1 MRPNGTIRVAG
12 IQTIR
17 AGSDLARD
25 VRRCLTL
32 ALRAWS
38 RLARGV
44 RSDTTGGLTRRL
56 SRALTACVALVA
68 IVALAAPLAYA
79 QGSRKDDVVFGPEG
93 HPVAGATITVCQST
107 ATGTPCSPLA
117 TLFTDATLSVPS
129 QNPFQSDGLGN
140 YHFYAPAGRY
150 LIQITAPQINGTQ
163 TFPDAILPADPSSTG
178 VGNNISAFGLTLGG
192 NLTVA
197 GNANIAGTLTTANFS
212 PGSFTPTSLS
222 VLGSET
228 ITGPRPRIDVT
239 AYGAKGD
246 GATDD
251 TAAIQAAITA
261 ACGTLIGG
269 ISVIPELDFP
279 SGVYAVK
286 QPQLPSTAPVFEVPC
301 GRLTFKGMGTAS
313 TLQFVRGPMAV
324 VRSIAG
330 SSPNNAPVFDLRYPG
345 AYAGTTFRDIEI
357 DGYNKALWFYT
368 TTGDKLEN
376 VNLFVQQTGQAD
388 NSALEVTNSFWFE
401 WHGGECA
408 GAEVSG
414 IYCVLLTGDAPLG
427 SEAPLDGLMEFDNLQ
442 GIGGMFHYDQRV
454 NTVGSGPGNMH
465 FQDIRGWE
473 ANHGPFFYITNS
485 TGNPGGTA
493 LPVMTNLTFGNVSG
507 ADSTC
512 AAGVATSCAL
522 VELNSSGSNLNGV
535 IIDFSIGGS
544 GGSPMIQNDNPSTSS
559 VYGCNIRSGG
569 NFSSNGLVQD
579 NNGNP
584 VSGCSAQSWNGFD
597 YFVRSGGGGGPD
609 PRLRSDVNVY
619 GGYDGDAL
627 RATFNGSRFAG
638 VGIDPVFGLML
649 NDGTDFGYGASIAQN
664 ASGSFD
670 IQFPRTY
677 PPTSVAGTA
686 TTGGSITAGTYFATM
701 YSTTTSCSSTESAPS
716 QQSAGVALSGSSNAI
731 TWSWT
736 PPITGVSTI
745 AGYCIA
751 TSTVPYLN
759 NGQWQP
765 VQTNYTFISGA
776 STSSFTMTALPS
788 AGGPDSVISTL
799 LPVHRFT
806 PSSLGINNTNP
817 QFNLDVNG
825 TAAVNALNGVQK
837 AERFSGADAA
847 AKITACLSA
856 AAASTASSVCDARG
870 MAGTLTGAHHI
881 TIPAGTVLL
890 WGQGQLTVTD
900 TTTNDAV
907 ELTGDGASIKGY
919 QESGTGTIANPDTS
933 GFIACGNAGCTTVK
947 NPNQATSK
955 INFVHIEGMALT
967 ATGASS
973 KVIDMTSIGHSDIE
987 NNNITLGTGGT
998 SYGIYGNT
1006 SVGDLDGTNTLF
1018 KHNNMNP
1025 QSSGDT
1031 CFYLAGI
1038 YNAIVL
1044 EQNACILPPA
1054 SSTGYVLAKD
1064 SNGNYPNNDEIY
1076 GNDCE
1081 SSSAAFGQIC
1091 YNIIGATSVTFGPN
1105 NRCEDIYN
1113 CIQFPSDGS
1122 AIGIHLLD
1130 PYLSI
1135 TNTTQIKPN
1144 EPATAMVAIDN
1155 NGHNWTPSM
1164 HFGQNDLASTN
1175 LLANAGFEAWNGAA
1189 TLLAWGGASGTNIN
1203 QAASGI
1209 YARQSS
1215 ASAPVDGNTQGSYNV
1230 KVGDGATAG
1239 LGVNTQCISVDP
1251 AAEYTFG
1258 VRVAAGSTSA
1268 NFRPGFRFYY
1278 DSNCTEADKIT
1289 NIATNARVLA
1299 PANYVDNGGN
1309 GGNWQST
1316 NASLTYNNGITCNC
1330 NVTGADWQ
1338 VATANTWTVNR
1349 NYAVIF
1355 RVPNGYS
1362 VSTSVAHS
1370 MRIFLLENS
1379 ASSSNYIYFDDAF
1392 LAKGP
1397 MPSEPRFAPL
1407 ADSGN
1412 GGSDTVYSN
1421 LSVQGSVN
1429 GTSQNA
1435 SSAGGQFLG
1444 AASGTAPSLIA
1455 QLSTGQTGHMFD
1467 LDPSGS
1473 TTPVSFFDNSGNL
1486 FARNDLNAVSS
1497 LGAATVSMSNA
1508 SDGLAIAP
1516 ASGTTSGNALKVMAA
1531 GSSATINASIS
1542 YAGNVQGIFLL
1553 ANRGS
1558 SISASNV
1565 TLSSGWG
1572 SSASVTASGTS
1583 QRFTATVTASGTAA
1597 ANPTV
1602 AINFT
1607 NTWPLTPIFICKMV
1621 GGTGTVANVTGEN
1634 TATTGSMTLTYNA
1647 MPASGSTYIFNCH
1660 GE

>member
-1 MRPNGTIRVAG
+1 MIRIG
-12 IQTIR
+12 KIRR
-17 AGSDLARD
+17 AGGQALRRASRFAGAVCPCLKGRLMGRSAVSLAG
-25 VRRCLTL
+25 CL
-32 ALRAWS
+32 ALAMV
-38 RLARGV
+38 A
-44 RSDTTGGLTRRL
+44 
-56 SRALTACVALVA
+56 ALVA
-68 IVALAAPLAYA
+68 PGVSA
-79 QGSRKDDVVFGPEG
+79 QGSRKDDIVFGPEG
-93 HPVAGATITVCQST
+93 HPVAGATITVCQAT

-117 TLFTDATLSVPS
+117 TIFTDATLSVPS
-129 QNPFQSDGLGN
+129 QNPFESDGLGN

-150 LIQITAPQINGTQ
+150 LVQITAPQIKGTQ
-163 TFPDAILPADPSSTG
+163 IFPDVILPADPSSTG

-192 NLTVA
+192 NLSVA
-197 GNANIAGTLTTANFS
+197 GNANITGTLTTTNFN
-212 PGSFTPTSLS
+212 PGNFTPSSLS
-222 VLGSET
+222 VLGNET
-228 ITGPRPRIDVT
+228 VTGPRPRIDVT
-239 AYGAKGD
+239 AFGAKGD
-246 GATDD
+246 VLTDD
-251 TAAIQAAITA
+251 TAAIQAAINA
-261 ACGTLIGG
+261 ACSNSING
-269 ISVIPELDFP
+269 INVVPEIDFP
-279 SGVYAVK
+279 SGYYSIK
-286 QPQLPSTAPVFEVPC
+286 QTQLPSTAPIFEIPC
-301 GRLTFKGMGTAS
+301 SSVTFKGMGNSSTAAFS
-313 TLQFVRGPMAV
+313 RAPMTRLV
-324 VRSIAG
+324 VTPGA
-330 SSPNNAPVFDLRYPG
+330 SPNNAPAFDCRFPTCSNSL
-345 AYAGTTFRDIEI
+345 TFRDIEI
-357 DGYNKALWFYT
+357 DGYNRALWLYKVT
-368 TTGDKLEN
+368 DAKLEN
-376 VNLFVQQTGQAD
+376 VNLQVQNTGQPD
-388 NSALEVTNSFWFE
+388 NSALELTNLFWFE
-401 WHGGECA
+401 WHGGQCDNS
-408 GAEVSG
+408 GSG
-414 IYCVLLTGDAPLG
+414 IVSYCVLMTGDVPLG
-427 SEAPLDGLMEFDNLQ
+427 GEAPLVGLLEFDNLQ
-442 GIGGMFHYDQRV
+442 GANGTFHYDQRV
-454 NTVGSGPGNMH
+454 NTSGSGPGNWV
-465 FQDIRGWE
+465 FRDIRGVE
-473 ANHGPFFYITNS
+473 GNFGPFLLITNS
-485 TGNPGGTA
+485 TGNPGTVA
-493 LPVMTNLTFGNVSG
+493 LPIVTSMTFNNVTT
-507 ADSTC
+507 ADSTGLP
-512 AAGVATSCAL
+512 ALIEVNSAGTSL
-522 VELNSSGSNLNGV
+522 SGVLIDNSIAGN
-535 IIDFSIGGS
+535 
-544 GGSPMIQNDNPSTSS
+544 GGSPAIQIDNPGSSS
-559 VYGCNIRSGG
+559 VVGCNIRAGG
-569 NFSSNGLVQD
+569 NFSSTILVQD
-579 NNGNP
+579 MNGNP
-584 VSGCSAQSWNGFD
+584 MSGCSGETWNGFD
-597 YFVRSGGGGGPD
+597 YFVRQGNSPGAPD
-609 PRLRSDVNVY
+609 PRLRSDVGQF
-619 GGYDGDAL
+619 GGYVGDAL
-627 RATFNGSRFAG
+627 RATYNGSRFAG
-638 VGIDPVFGLML
+638 VSIDPVFGLLL
-649 NDGTDFGYGASIAQN
+649 NDGTDFGYGASIAEN
-664 ASGSFD
+664 AAGSID
-670 IQFPRTY
+670 IQFPKTY
-677 PPTSVAGTA
+677 PPTNVGGTA
-686 TTGGSITAGTYFATM
+686 TTGGSVAAGTYFATM
-701 YSTTTSCSSTESAPS
+701 YSTTGNCNTTESAPS
-716 QQSAGVALSGSSNAI
+716 QQSTGVALSGANNAI
-731 TWSWT
+731 TWNWT
-736 PPITGVSTI
+736 TPLAGLGTIT
-745 AGYCIA
+745 GYCIA
-751 TSTVPYLN
+751 TSTVPNLN
-759 NGQWQP
+759 NGQWVPQ
-765 VQTNYTFISGA
+765 QNNFIFVSGA
-776 STSSFTMTALPS
+776 GATSFTMTTLPS
-788 AGGPDSVISTL
+788 SGGQDSMISTL
-799 LPVHRFT
+799 VPAHRFT

-837 AERFSGADAA
+837 AERFAGADAA
-847 AKITACLSA
+847 AKITACL
-856 AAASTASSVCDARG
+856 AAASASTSSSVCDARG
-870 MAGTLTGAHHI
+870 MAGTLAGAHHI

-900 TTTNDAV
+900 STTNDAV

-919 QESGTGTIANPDTS
+919 QESGTGTISNPDTS

-955 INFVHIEGMALT
+955 INYVHIEGMALT
-967 ATGASS
+967 ATGANS

-987 NNNITLGTGGT
+987 NNNITLGSGGT

-1006 SVGDLDGTNTLF
+1006 SVGDFDGTNTLF

-1025 QSSGDT
+1025 QSAGDT
-1031 CFYLAGI
+1031 CFFLAGI

-1105 NRCEDIYN
+1105 NRCEDIFN

-1135 TNTTQIKPN
+1135 TNNTQIKPN

-1175 LLANAGFEAWNGAA
+1175 LLANAGFEGWSGGT
-1189 TLLAWGGASGTNIN
+1189 TLLAWGAVSGTNIN

-1209 YARQSS
+1209 YSRQSS
-1215 ASAPVDGNTQGSYNV
+1215 SSAPVDGNTQGSFNV

-1239 LGVNTQCISVDP
+1239 LGVNSQCISVDP

-1268 NFRPGFRFYY
+1268 NFRPGFRFYS

-1355 RVPNGYS
+1355 RVPNAFS
-1362 VSTSVAHS
+1362 VSTTVAHS

-1379 ASSSNYIYFDDAF
+1379 ASSSNFVYFDDAF

-1397 MPSEPRFAPL
+1397 MPSEPRLAPL

-1412 GGSDTVYSN
+1412 GGSDTVYSS
-1421 LSVQGSVN
+1421 LSVQGTVN

-1435 SSAGGQFLG
+1435 GSAGGQFLG

-1473 TTPVSFFDNSGNL
+1473 TTPISFFDNSGNFL
-1486 FARNDLNAVSS
+1486 ARNDLNAVSA

-1516 ASGTTSGNALKVMAA
+1516 ASGTTSGNALKVMAP
-1531 GSSATINASIS
+1531 GSSATISAAIS
-1542 YAGNVQGIFLL
+1542 FAGTVQGTFLV

-1558 SISASNV
+1558 SISGSNM

-1572 SSASVTASGTS
+1572 SSATVTASGTS
-1583 QRFTATVTASGTAA
+1583 QRFTATVSASGTAA
-1597 ANPTV
+1597 ANPTI

-1607 NTWPLTPIFICKMV
+1607 NTWPLTPIFVCKMV
-1621 GGTGTVANVTGEN
+1621 GGTGAVANVTGEN
-1634 TATTGSMTLTYNA
+1634 TATTGSMTLTFNA
-1647 MPASGSTYIFNCH
+1647 TPASGSTYIFNCL

>member
-1 MRPNGTIRVAG
+1 MTRMDKNSRTTFRPVI
-12 IQTIR
+12 
-17 AGSDLARD
+17 
-25 VRRCLTL
+25 L
-32 ALRAWS
+32 ALAIWM
-38 RLARGV
+38 
-44 RSDTTGGLTRRL
+44 L
-56 SRALTACVALVA
+56 SSA
-68 IVALAAPLAYA
+68 IFAPAANA
-79 QGSRKDDVVFGPEG
+79 QGSRKDDIVFGPEG
-93 HPVAGATITVCQST
+93 HPVGNATVTVCQST

-117 TLFTDATLSVPS
+117 TIYTDATLSVPAP
-129 QNPFQSDGLGN
+129 NPFQSDGIGN
-140 YHFYAPAGRY
+140 YHFYAPSGRY
-150 LIQITAPQINGTQ
+150 VIQLTAPQITGTQ
-163 TFPDAILPADPSSTG
+163 TYRDVILPADPSSTG

-192 NLTVA
+192 NLSVA
-197 GNANIAGTLTTANFS
+197 GNANISGTLTTTNFN
-212 PGSFTPTSLS
+212 PGSFTPSSLAVS
-222 VLGSET
+222 GSGCFG
-228 ITGPRPRIDVT
+228 GPRPSIDVT
-239 AYGAKGD
+239 CPPYNAKGD
-246 GATDD
+246 STTDD
-251 TAAIQAAITA
+251 TAAIQAAINA
-261 ACGTLIGG
+261 ACAATSGG
-269 ISVIPELDFP
+269 QHTYPIIIFP
-279 SGVYAVK
+279 PGFYAVK
-286 QPQLPSTAPVFEVPC
+286 QTQNPSSAPIFELPCSN
-301 GRLTFKGMGTAS
+301 LTFRGMGTS
-313 TLQFVRGPMAV
+313 GPTATARTPQV
-324 VRSIAG
+324 IIQAQPG
-330 SSPNNAPVFDLRYPG
+330 TSPNSTPIFDCKFTLG
-345 AYAGTTFRDIEI
+345 CAQDITFQDLQIA
-357 DGYNKALWFYT
+357 GYNKALWVYT
-368 TTGDKLEN
+368 SNNVKLEN
-376 VNLFVQQTGQAD
+376 TTLSVQNTGMAD
-388 NSALEVTNSFWFE
+388 NSALMLTNVLDFE
-401 WHGGECA
+401 WNA
-408 GAEVSG
+408 GTCEG
-414 IYCVLLTGDAPLG
+414 IEAASKWCILFTGDTIISG
-427 SEAPLDGLMEFDNLQ
+427 EAPLDAYVYIHNLT
-442 GIGGMFHYDQRV
+442 GVGGMIRYDQRV
-454 NTVGSGPGNMH
+454 NSSASGPGNWS
-465 FQDIRGWE
+465 FDNIRGWE
-473 ANHGPFFYITNS
+473 ANFGPFITITNS
-485 TGNPGGTA
+485 TGNPDSTGLASVNNITINNVTA
-493 LPVMTNLTFGNVSG
+493 ADSAGQFPLILDTRSSTNLTGI
-507 ADSTC
+507 
-512 AAGVATSCAL
+512 
-522 VELNSSGSNLNGV
+522 
-535 IIDFSIGGS
+535 IIDNSLGGV
-544 GGSPMIQNDNPSTSS
+544 GGSPAIVFSGTNPQLT
-559 VYGCNIRSGG
+559 GCNIRAGAATSYTAWA
-569 NFSSNGLVQD
+569 VVD
-579 NNGNP
+579 ANGNP
-584 VSGCSAQSWNGFD
+584 VAGCSVTNFGGFD
-597 YFVRSGGGGGPD
+597 FFAKNTGSQLGN
-609 PRLRSDVNVY
+609 LRSDVFAQSSPQGPPVRVT
-619 GGYDGDAL
+619 L
-627 RATFNGSRFAG
+627 NGSRFAG
-638 VGIDPVFGLML
+638 VALDPTFGAMF
-649 NDGTDFGYGASIAQN
+649 NDGTDFGFGASIAQN
-664 ASGSFD
+664 AAGSMD
-670 IQFPRTY
+670 IQFANIY
-677 PPTSVAGTA
+677 PPSSVAGTP
-686 TTGGSITAGTYFATM
+686 TTGGSIAAGTYFGTM
-701 YSTTTSCSSTESAPS
+701 YSTTTNCNSTESAPS
-716 QQSAGVALSGSSNAI
+716 QQSAPVVVSGANNAI
-731 TWSWT
+731 TWNWAA
-736 PPITGVSTI
+736 PIAGVGTST
-745 AGYCIA
+745 GYCIA
-751 TSTVPYLN
+751 ISTVPNLN
-759 NGQWQP
+759 NGQWFP
-765 VQTNYTFISGA
+765 SQTNYIFISGA
-776 STSSFTMTALPS
+776 STSSFTMTTLPS
-788 AGGPDSVISTL
+788 AGGNDTLTSTL
-799 LPVHRFT
+799 VPAHRFT

-825 TAAVNALNGVQK
+825 SAAVNSLNGVQK
-837 AERFSGADAA
+837 AERFAGADAA
-847 AKITACLSA
+847 AKITACLA
-856 AAASTASSVCDARG
+856 AAAAATASSACDARG
-870 MAGTLTGAHHI
+870 MNGTLTGAHHV

-890 WGQGQLTVTD
+890 WGQGQLTITD

-907 ELTGDGASIKGY
+907 ELTGDGASIRGY
-919 QESGTGTIANPDTS
+919 QESGTGTVAKPDTS

-955 INFVHIEGMALT
+955 INYVHIEGMALT
-967 ATGASS
+967 ATGANS

-987 NNNITLGTGGT
+987 NNNITLGTGGN

-1006 SVGDLDGTNTLF
+1006 SVGVFDGTNTLF

-1025 QSSGDT
+1025 QSAGDT

-1064 SNGNYPNNDEIY
+1064 TNGNYPNNDEIY

-1091 YNIIGATSVTFGPN
+1091 YDIIGATSVTFGPN

-1144 EPATAMVAIDN
+1144 EPATAMIAIDN

-1164 HFGQNDLASTN
+1164 HFGQNDLAGPN
-1175 LLANAGFEAWNGAA
+1175 MLANAAFEAWNGGA

-1215 ASAPVDGNTQGSYNV
+1215 SSVPVDTYTQGSFNV

-1239 LGVNTQCISVDP
+1239 LGVNSQCISVDP

-1338 VATANTWTVNR
+1338 VSTANAWTVNR

-1370 MRIFLLENS
+1370 MRLFLLENS
-1379 ASSSNYIYFDDAF
+1379 ASSTNYVYFDDAF

-1397 MPSEPRFAPL
+1397 MPSEPRLAPL

-1412 GGSDTVYSN
+1412 GGTDTVFSN
-1421 LSVQGSVN
+1421 LTVQGTVN

-1435 SSAGGQFLG
+1435 ASAGGQFLG
-1444 AASGTAPSLIA
+1444 APSGTAPSLIA
-1455 QLSTGQTGHMFD
+1455 QLSASQTGHMFD

-1473 TTPVSFFDNSGNL
+1473 STPVSFFDNSGNFL
-1486 FARNDLNAVSS
+1486 ARNDLNAVNA
-1497 LGAATVSMSNA
+1497 LGAATVSMSNT

-1516 ASGTTSGNALKVMAA
+1516 ASGTTGGNALKVMAP

-1558 SISASNV
+1558 SIGPSNI

-1583 QRFTATVTASGTAA
+1583 QRFTATVTASGTTA
-1597 ANPTV
+1597 ANPTIAV
-1602 AINFT
+1602 NFT

-1621 GGTGTVANVTGEN
+1621 GGTGAVANVTGEN

-1647 MPASGSTYIFNCH
+1647 TPANSSTYIFNCH

>member
-1 MRPNGTIRVAG
+1 MIRIGKIRLAG
-12 IQTIR
+12 FQ
-17 AGSDLARD
+17 
-25 VRRCLTL
+25 
-32 ALRAWS
+32 ALRAAPKIARADRS
-38 RLARGV
+38 RIM
-44 RSDTTGGLTRRL
+44 RRL
-56 SRALTACVALVA
+56 SGCLALAA
-68 IVALAAPLAYA
+68 IAALAAPGASA
-79 QGSRKDDVVFGPEG
+79 QGSRKDDIVFGPEG
-93 HPVAGATITVCQST
+93 HPIAGATITVCQPT

-163 TFPDAILPADPSSTG
+163 VFPDVILPADPSSTG

-192 NLTVA
+192 NLSVA
-197 GNANIAGTLTTANFS
+197 GNANITGTLTTTNFN
-212 PGSFTPTSLS
+212 PGNFTPSSLS

-228 ITGPRPRIDVT
+228 VTGPRPRIDVT
-239 AYGAKGD
+239 AFGAKGD
-246 GATDD
+246 VLTDD
-251 TAAIQAAITA
+251 TAAIQAAINA
-261 ACGTLIGG
+261 ACSNAING
-269 ISVIPELDFP
+269 INVVPEIDFP
-279 SGVYAVK
+279 SGYYSIK
-286 QPQLPSTAPVFEVPC
+286 QTQLPSTAPIFELPC
-301 GRLTFKGMGTAS
+301 SSMTFKGMGNSS
-313 TLQFVRGPMAV
+313 TLSFSRAPMTRLV
-324 VRSIAG
+324 VTPGA
-330 SSPNNAPVFDLRYPG
+330 SPNNAPAFDCRFPVCND
-345 AYAGTTFRDIEI
+345 AVTFRDIEI
-357 DGYNKALWFYT
+357 DGYNKALWFYKVT
-368 TTGDKLEN
+368 DAKLEN
-376 VNLFVQQTGQAD
+376 VNLLVQNTGQPD
-388 NSALEVTNSFWFE
+388 NSALELTNLFWFE
-401 WHGGECA
+401 WHGGEC
-408 GAEVSG
+408 VNSSSG
-414 IYCVLLTGDAPLG
+414 TASYCVLMTGDVPLAG
-427 SEAPLDGLMEFDNLQ
+427 EVPLVGLAEFDNLQ
-442 GIGGMFHYDQRV
+442 GANGAFHYDQRV
-454 NTVGSGPGNMH
+454 NTSGSGPGNWV
-465 FQDIRGWE
+465 FRDIRGLE
-473 ANHGPFFYITNS
+473 ANFGPFLLITNS
-485 TGNPGGTA
+485 TGNPGSAA
-493 LPVMTNLTFGNVSG
+493 LPSVTNITFNNVTT
-507 ADSTC
+507 ADSTGLP
-512 AAGVATSCAL
+512 ALIEVNSAGTSL
-522 VELNSSGSNLNGV
+522 SGVLIDNSIAGN
-535 IIDFSIGGS
+535 
-544 GGSPMIQNDNPSTSS
+544 GGSPAIQIDNPSSSS
-559 VYGCNIRSGG
+559 VVGCNIRAGG
-569 NFSSNGLVQD
+569 NFSSTILVQD

-584 VSGCSAQSWNGFD
+584 MSGCSAETWNGFD
-597 YFVRSGGGGGPD
+597 YFVRQGNSPGAPD
-609 PRLRSDVNVY
+609 PRLRSDVGQF
-619 GGYDGDAL
+619 GGYAGDAL

-638 VGIDPVFGLML
+638 VSVDPVLGLLL
-649 NDGTDFGYGASIAQN
+649 NDGTDFGYGASIAEN
-664 ASGSFD
+664 AAGSID
-670 IQFPRTY
+670 IQFPKTY

-686 TTGGSITAGTYFATM
+686 TAGGSIAAGTYFATM
-701 YSTTTSCSSTESAPS
+701 YSTTTNCNSTESAPS
-716 QQSAGVALSGSSNAI
+716 QQSTGVVLSGTNNAI
-731 TWSWT
+731 TWSWSDPLAGIAT
-736 PPITGVSTI
+736 V

-751 TSTVPYLN
+751 TSTVPNLN
-759 NGQWQP
+759 NGQWVPQ
-765 VQTNYTFISGA
+765 QNNYIFISGA
-776 STSSFTMTALPS
+776 GTTSFTMTTLPS
-788 AGGPDSVISTL
+788 SGGQDSMISTL
-799 LPVHRFT
+799 VAAHRFT
-806 PSSLGINNTNP
+806 PSALGINTTNP
-817 QFNLDVNG
+817 QFSLDVNG
-825 TAAVNALNGVQK
+825 TAAVNSLNGVQK
-837 AERFSGADAA
+837 AERFAGADAA
-847 AKITACLSA
+847 AKITACL
-856 AAASTASSVCDARG
+856 AAASASTSSSVCDARG
-870 MAGTLTGAHHI
+870 MTGTLTGAHHV

-919 QESGTGTIANPDTS
+919 QESGTGTTANPDSS

-955 INFVHIEGMALT
+955 INFVHIEGMALF
-967 ATGASS
+967 ATGANS

-987 NNNITLGTGGT
+987 NNNITLGSGGT

-1006 SVGDLDGTNTLF
+1006 SVGDFDGTNTLF

-1025 QSSGDT
+1025 QSAGDT
-1031 CFYLAGI
+1031 CFFLAGI

-1054 SSTGYVLAKD
+1054 SSTGYVLSKD

-1105 NRCEDIYN
+1105 NRCEDIFN

-1175 LLANAGFEAWNGAA
+1175 LLANAGFEGWNGGT

-1209 YARQSS
+1209 YTRQLSS
-1215 ASAPVDGNTQGSYNV
+1215 AAPIDSNTQGSYNV

-1239 LGVNTQCISVDP
+1239 LGVNSQCIQVDP

-1268 NFRPGFRFYY
+1268 NFRPGFRFYS
-1278 DSNCTEADKIT
+1278 DPNCTEADKIT

-1338 VATANTWTVNR
+1338 VSTANTWTVNR

-1355 RVPNGYS
+1355 RVPNAFS
-1362 VSTSVAHS
+1362 VSTTVAHS

-1379 ASSSNYIYFDDAF
+1379 ASSSNFIYFDDAF

-1412 GGSDTVYSN
+1412 GGADTLYSN
-1421 LSVQGSVN
+1421 LGVQGTVN

-1435 SSAGGQFLG
+1435 ASAGGQFLG

-1455 QLSTGQTGHMFD
+1455 QLSAGQTGHMFD
-1467 LDPSGS
+1467 LDPSSS
-1473 TTPVSFFDNSGNL
+1473 TTPVSFFDNSGNFL
-1486 FARNDLNAVSS
+1486 ARNDLNAVSA

-1516 ASGTTSGNALKVMAA
+1516 ASSTTGGNALKVMAP

-1558 SISASNV
+1558 SIGASNI

-1572 SSASVTASGTS
+1572 SSATVTASGTS

-1597 ANPTV
+1597 ANPTI

-1621 GGTGTVANVTGEN
+1621 GGTGVVANVTGEN
-1634 TATTGSMTLTYNA
+1634 TASTGSMTLTFNA
-1647 MPASGSTYIFNCH
+1647 TPASGSTYIFNCH

>member
-1 MRPNGTIRVAG
+1 MTRIGKIRLAG
-12 IQTIR
+12 NQ
-17 AGSDLARD
+17 
-25 VRRCLTL
+25 
-32 ALRAWS
+32 ALRAAS
-38 RLARGV
+38 NLARIV
-44 RSDTTGGLTRRL
+44 RPCKTWR
-56 SRALTACVALVA
+56 LTACLALLT
-68 IVALAAPLAYA
+68 IALIAAPCANA
-79 QGSRKDDVVFGPEG
+79 QGSRKDDIVFGPEG

-117 TLFTDATLSVPS
+117 ALFTDATLSVPS

-150 LIQITAPQINGTQ
+150 VVQITAPQISGTK
-163 TFPDAILPADPSSTG
+163 TYRDVILPADPSSTG

-197 GNANIAGTLTTANFS
+197 GNTNIAGTLTTANFS
-212 PGSFTPTSLS
+212 PSSFTPLSLS
-222 VLGSET
+222 VMGNET

-239 AYGAKGD
+239 AFGAKGD
-246 GATDD
+246 AATDD

-261 ACGTLIGG
+261 ACATNIGG
-269 ISVIPELDFP
+269 VNVIPELDFP

-286 QPQLPSTAPVFEVPC
+286 QPQLPSTAPVFEIPC
-301 GRLTFKGMGTAS
+301 GRLTFKGVGTAS

-324 VRSIAG
+324 IRAIAG
-330 SSPNNAPVFDLRYPG
+330 ASPNNAPVFDMRFPG
-345 AYAGTTFRDIEI
+345 GFIGTTFRDIEI

-368 TTGDKLEN
+368 TSGDKLEN
-376 VNLFVQQTGQAD
+376 VNLFVQQTGQPD
-388 NSALEVTNSFWFE
+388 NSPLEITNSLWFE

-408 GAEVSG
+408 SAEVAG
-414 IYCVLLTGDAPLG
+414 VYCVLMTGDAQLA
-427 SEAPLDGLMEFDNLQ
+427 SEAPLVGLVEFDNLQ
-442 GIGGMFHYDQRV
+442 GIGGTFHYDQRV
-454 NTVGSGPGNMH
+454 NTIGSGPGN
-465 FQDIRGWE
+465 FVFREIRGWE
-473 ANHGPFFYITNS
+473 ANHTPFLLITNS
-485 TGNPGGTA
+485 SGHSGSVAMPVVTNVTFNNVTA
-493 LPVMTNLTFGNVSG
+493 
-507 ADSTC
+507 ADST
-512 AAGVATSCAL
+512 GLPAL
-522 VELNSSGSNLNGV
+522 IEFNSAGSNLNGV
-535 IIDFSIGGS
+535 IIDFSIGGN
-544 GGSPMIQNDNPSTSS
+544 GGSPAIQNDNPSSSS
-559 VYGCNIRSGG
+559 VFGCNIRSGG
-569 NFSSNGLVQD
+569 NFSSVNLIQD
-579 NNGNP
+579 ASGNP
-584 VSGCSAQSWNGFD
+584 ISGCSAQTWNGFD
-597 YFVRSGGGGGPD
+597 YFVRQGGAGGPD
-609 PRLRSDVNVY
+609 PRLRSDVGQF
-619 GGYDGDAL
+619 GGYDGDAF

-638 VGIDPVFGLML
+638 VSIDPVFGLML
-649 NDGTDFGYGASIAQN
+649 NDGTDFGYGASIAEN
-664 ASGSFD
+664 ASGSLD

-677 PPTSVAGTA
+677 PPTGVSGTA
-686 TTGGSITAGTYFATM
+686 TTGGSIAAGSYFATM
-701 YSTTTSCSSTESAPS
+701 YSTTTNCNSTESAPS
-716 QQSAGVALSGSSNAI
+716 LQSAAVALSGANNAI
-731 TWSWT
+731 TWNWT
-736 PPITGVSTI
+736 APVAGVSAI

-751 TSTVPYLN
+751 TSTIPYLN

-765 VQTNYTFISGA
+765 VQTNFIFISGA
-776 STSSFTMTALPS
+776 STTSFTMTALPS
-788 AGGPDSVISTL
+788 AGGQDSVISTL
-799 LPVHRFT
+799 LPAHRFT
-806 PSSLGINNTNP
+806 PSSLGVNTTNP

-837 AERFSGADAA
+837 AERFAGADAA

-856 AAASTASSVCDARG
+856 AAASTSSSVCDARG
-870 MAGTLTGAHHI
+870 MSGTLTGAHHI

-890 WGQGQLTVTD
+890 WGQGQLTITD
-900 TTTNDAV
+900 TTTSDAV

-919 QESGTGTIANPDTS
+919 QESGTGTIAKPDTS

-955 INFVHIEGMALT
+955 INYVHIEGMALF
-967 ATGASS
+967 ATGANS

-998 SYGIYGNT
+998 SFGIYGNT
-1006 SVGDLDGTNTLF
+1006 SVGDFDGTNTLF

-1025 QSSGDT
+1025 QSTGDT
-1031 CFYLAGI
+1031 CFFLAGI

-1064 SNGNYPNNDEIY
+1064 TNGNYPNNDEIY

-1105 NRCEDIYN
+1105 NRCEDVFN
-1113 CIQFPSDGS
+1113 CMQFPSDGS

-1135 TNTTQIKPN
+1135 TNTVQLKPN

-1175 LLANAGFEAWNGAA
+1175 LLANAGFEGWNGTT

-1203 QAASGI
+1203 QPASGI
-1209 YARQSS
+1209 YARQLSS
-1215 ASAPVDGNTQGSYNV
+1215 AAPVDSNTQGSFNV

-1239 LGVNTQCISVDP
+1239 LGVNSQCISVDP

-1268 NFRPGFRFYY
+1268 NFRPGFRFYS

-1299 PANYVDNGGN
+1299 PVNYVDNGGN

-1330 NVTGADWQ
+1330 SVTGADWQ
-1338 VATANTWTVNR
+1338 VAAANTWTVNR

-1355 RVPNGYS
+1355 RVPNAFS
-1362 VSTSVAHS
+1362 LSTTVAHS
-1370 MRIFLLENS
+1370 MRVFLLENS
-1379 ASSSNYIYFDDAF
+1379 ATSTNFIYFDDAF

-1397 MPSEPRFAPL
+1397 MSSEPRLAPL

-1421 LSVQGSVN
+1421 LSVQGTVN
-1429 GTSQNA
+1429 GASQSA
-1435 SSAGGQFLG
+1435 TSAGGQFLG

-1455 QLSTGQTGHMFD
+1455 QLSSGQTGHLFD

-1473 TTPVSFFDNSGNL
+1473 STPVSFFDNSGNL
-1486 FARNDLNAVSS
+1486 LARNDLNAVNA
-1497 LGAATVSMSNA
+1497 LGGATVSMSNA

-1516 ASGTTSGNALKVMAA
+1516 ASGTTSGNALKVMAP
-1531 GSSATINASIS
+1531 GSSATINAAIS
-1542 YAGNVQGIFLL
+1542 FAGNVQGIFLL

-1558 SISASNV
+1558 SISGSNI

-1583 QRFTATVTASGTAA
+1583 QRFTATVTASGTTA

-1607 NTWPLTPIFICKMV
+1607 NTWPLTPIFVCKMV
-1621 GGTGTVANVTGEN
+1621 GGTGSVANVTGEN
-1634 TATTGSMTLTYNA
+1634 TASTGSMTLTFNA
-1647 MPASGSTYIFNCH
+1647 TPASGSTYILNCI

>member
-1 MRPNGTIRVAG
+1 MTRIGKIRLAG
-12 IQTIR
+12 NQT
-17 AGSDLARD
+17 
-25 VRRCLTL
+25 
-32 ALRAWS
+32 LRVTS
-38 RLARGV
+38 GLARGV
-44 RSDTTGGLTRRL
+44 RRSLTTLLKGPAAGRLTAAPTERGARRL
-56 SRALTACVALVA
+56 AGCLALVA
-68 IVALAAPLAYA
+68 IAALAAPSASA
-79 QGSRKDDVVFGPEG
+79 QGSRKDDIVFGPEG

-117 TLFTDATLSVPS
+117 ALFTDATLSVPS

-150 LIQITAPQINGTQ
+150 IIQITAPQISGTQ
-163 TFPDAILPADPSSTG
+163 TFPDVILPADPSSTG

-197 GNANIAGTLTTANFS
+197 GNTNISGTLTTANFS
-212 PGSFTPTSLS
+212 PGSFTPLSLS
-222 VLGSET
+222 VLGNET

-239 AYGAKGD
+239 AFGAKGD

-261 ACGTLIGG
+261 ACGTVIGG
-269 ISVIPELDFP
+269 SSVIPELDFP

-286 QPQLPSTAPVFEVPC
+286 QPQLPSTAPVFEIPC
-301 GRLTFKGMGTAS
+301 GRLTFKGVGTAS

-324 VRSIAG
+324 VRAIAG
-330 SSPNNAPVFDLRYPG
+330 TSPNNAPVFDMRFP
-345 AYAGTTFRDIEI
+345 AAFIGTTFRDIEI

-376 VNLFVQQTGQAD
+376 VNLFVQQTGQPD
-388 NSALEVTNSFWFE
+388 NSPLEITNTFWFE

-408 GAEVSG
+408 SAEVSG
-414 IYCVLLTGDAPLG
+414 VYCVLMTGDAQLA

-442 GIGGMFHYDQRV
+442 GIGGTFHYDQRV
-454 NTVGSGPGNMH
+454 NTTGSGPGNIH

-473 ANHGPFFYITNS
+473 ANHTPFLLITNS
-485 TGNPGGTA
+485 TGNPGSAA
-493 LPVMTNLTFGNVSG
+493 LPVVTNLTFNNVTT
-507 ADSTC
+507 ADTTGLPALIELSS
-512 AAGVATSCAL
+512 AGT
-522 VELNSSGSNLNGV
+522 NLNGV
-535 IIDFSIGGS
+535 IIDFSIGGN
-544 GGSPMIQNDNPSTSS
+544 GGSPAIQNDNPSSSS
-559 VYGCNIRSGG
+559 VFGCNIRSGG
-569 NFSSNGLVQD
+569 NFSSVNLVQD
-579 NNGNP
+579 ASGNP
-584 VSGCSAQSWNGFD
+584 VSGCSAQTWNGFD
-597 YFVRSGGGGGPD
+597 YFVRAGGSGGPD
-609 PRLRSDVNVY
+609 YRLRSDV
-619 GGYDGDAL
+619 GQFGLYDGNAL

-638 VGIDPVFGLML
+638 VAIDPVLGLML

-664 ASGSFD
+664 ASGSLD
-670 IQFPRTY
+670 VQFPRTY
-677 PPTSVAGTA
+677 PPTGVAGTA
-686 TTGGSITAGTYFATM
+686 TTGGSIAAGTYFATM
-701 YSTTTSCSSTESAPS
+701 YSTTTNCNSTESAAS
-716 QQSAGVALSGSSNAI
+716 QQSAGVTLSGSSNAI
-731 TWSWT
+731 TWNWT
-736 PPITGVSTI
+736 LPIAGVSTVT
-745 AGYCIA
+745 GYCIA
-751 TSTVPYLN
+751 TSTIPNLN

-765 VQTNYTFISGA
+765 VQTNFTFISGA
-776 STSSFTMTALPS
+776 STNSFTMTALPS
-788 AGGPDSVISTL
+788 SGGPDSVISTL
-799 LPVHRFT
+799 LPAHRFT
-806 PSSLGINNTNP
+806 PSSLGVNTTNP

-825 TAAVNALNGVQK
+825 SAAVNALNGVQK
-837 AERFSGADAA
+837 AERFAGADAA
-847 AKITACLSA
+847 AKITACL
-856 AAASTASSVCDARG
+856 AAASASTSSSVCDARG
-870 MAGTLTGAHHI
+870 MTGTLTGAHHI

-900 TTTNDAV
+900 TTASDAV

-919 QESGTGTIANPDTS
+919 QESGTGTIAKPDTS

-955 INFVHIEGMALT
+955 INYVHIEGMALT
-967 ATGASS
+967 ATGANS

-987 NNNITLGTGGT
+987 DNNITLGTGGT

-1006 SVGDLDGTNTLF
+1006 SVGDFDGTNTLF
-1018 KHNNMNP
+1018 KHNNMSP
-1025 QSSGDT
+1025 QSTGDT
-1031 CFYLAGI
+1031 CFFLAGI

-1064 SNGNYPNNDEIY
+1064 TNGNYPNNDEIY

-1105 NRCEDIYN
+1105 NRCEDIFN

-1175 LLANAGFEAWNGAA
+1175 LLANAGFEGWSNGS

-1209 YARQSS
+1209 YARQLSS
-1215 ASAPVDGNTQGSYNV
+1215 SAPVDGNTQGSYNV

-1239 LGVNTQCISVDP
+1239 LGVNSQCISVDP

-1268 NFRPGFRFYY
+1268 NFRPGFRFYS

-1289 NIATNARVLA
+1289 NVATNARVLA
-1299 PANYVDNGGN
+1299 PVNYVDNGGN

-1330 NVTGADWQ
+1330 SVTGADWQ
-1338 VATANTWTVNR
+1338 VSTANTWTVNR

-1355 RVPNGYS
+1355 RVPNAFS
-1362 VSTSVAHS
+1362 VSTTVAHS

-1379 ASSSNYIYFDDAF
+1379 ASSSNFIYFDDAF

-1412 GGSDTVYSN
+1412 GGNDTVYSS
-1421 LSVQGSVN
+1421 LSVQGTVN

-1435 SSAGGQFLG
+1435 ASAGGQFLG

-1473 TTPVSFFDNSGNL
+1473 TTPTSFFDNSGNL
-1486 FARNDLNAVSS
+1486 LARNDLNAVSA

-1516 ASGTTSGNALKVMAA
+1516 ASGTTSGNALKVMAP
-1531 GSSATINASIS
+1531 GSSSTINAAIS
-1542 YAGNVQGIFLL
+1542 FAGNVQGIFLL

-1558 SISASNV
+1558 SIGPSNI

-1583 QRFTATVTASGTAA
+1583 QRFTATVTASGTTA

-1607 NTWPLTPIFICKMV
+1607 NTWPLTPIFVCKMV
-1621 GGTGTVANVTGEN
+1621 GGTGAVANVTGEN
-1634 TATTGSMTLTYNA
+1634 TASTGSMTLTLNA
-1647 MPASGSTYIFNCH
+1647 TPASGSTYIFNCI

>member
-1 MRPNGTIRVAG
+1 MSGFAVQKRGRKQRRGEHDMTAIDKIRRTNIG
-12 IQTIR
+12 
-17 AGSDLARD
+17 LARELPA
-25 VRRCLTL
+25 VGKALGPLRR
-32 ALRAWS
+32 
-38 RLARGV
+38 
-44 RSDTTGGLTRRL
+44 
-56 SRALTACVALVA
+56 ALVA
-68 IVALAAPLAYA
+68 LLFFGALAASCAHA
-79 QGSRKDDVVFGPEG
+79 QGSRKDDIVFGPDG
-93 HPVAGATITVCQST
+93 HPIGNATIAVCQST

-117 TLFTDATLSVPS
+117 TIYTDATLSVPT
-129 QNPFQSDGLGN
+129 QNPFQSDGIGN

-150 LIQITAPQINGTQ
+150 VIQISAPQISGTQ
-163 TFPDAILPADPSSTG
+163 TFPDTILPNDPSSTG

-197 GNANIAGTLTTANFS
+197 GNANIAGTLTTTNFN
-212 PGSFTPTSLS
+212 PGSFTPSSLS
-222 VLGSET
+222 VSGSGCFG
-228 ITGPRPRIDVT
+228 GPRPSIDVT
-239 AYGAKGD
+239 CPPYNAKGD
-246 GATDD
+246 AVTND

-261 ACGTLIGG
+261 ACALEIGG
-269 ISVIPELDFP
+269 VNVEPTISFP
-279 SGVYAVK
+279 PGEYIVS
-286 QPQLPSTAPVFEVPC
+286 QPQTPSTSPVFELPC
-301 GRLTFKGMGTAS
+301 NHLTFEGVGNSSGLSFIRSPA
-313 TLQFVRGPMAV
+313 VRIVSLP
-324 VRSIAG
+324 G
-330 SSPNNAPVFDLRYPG
+330 SNPNSAAVFDCRYPTCSSG
-345 AYAGTTFRDIEI
+345 VTFRNLDIA
-357 DGYNKALWFYT
+357 GYNKALWVYT
-368 TTGDKLEN
+368 TTDVVLQNVTLETPAS
-376 VNLFVQQTGQAD
+376 TGMAD
-388 NSALEVTNSFWFE
+388 NSALEITNTFWFE

-408 GAEVSG
+408 GIEAPNN
-414 IYCVLLTGDAPLG
+414 YCILMTGDVPILA
-427 SEAPLDGLMEFDNLQ
+427 EAPLVGLAIFDNLQ
-442 GIGGMFHYDQRV
+442 GYGGAFRYDQRV
-454 NTVGSGPGNMH
+454 NTSGSGPGNLV
-465 FQDIRGWE
+465 FENIRGWE
-473 ANHGPFFYITNS
+473 ANHGPFLYITNS
-485 TGNPGGTA
+485 TGNPA
-493 LPVMTNLTFGNVSG
+493 SASLPQFSGLTFNNVTTS
-507 ADSTC
+507 DSTGYP
-512 AAGVATSCAL
+512 AV
-522 VELNSSGSNLNGV
+522 VELNAAGTTLYGINISMSLAGNGGAP
-535 IIDFSIGGS
+535 I
-544 GGSPMIQNDNPSTSS
+544 IQNDNPSTSFIE
-559 VYGCNIRSGG
+559 GCHITG
-569 NFSSNGLVQD
+569 NESYFGAITVTDSS
-579 NNGNP
+579 GNP
-584 VSGCSAQSWNGFD
+584 APGCSTQTFNGFD
-597 YFVRSGGGGGPD
+597 YAVGGFASPTD
-609 PRLRSDVNVY
+609 PRLRSDTYQFN
-619 GGYDGDAL
+619 GGQNGDAL
-627 RATFNGSRFAG
+627 RATFNGNRFAG
-638 VGIDPVFGLML
+638 VAIDPVLGLLL
-649 NDGTDFGYGASIAQN
+649 NTGSDFGYGASVAQN
-664 ASGSFD
+664 SRGTLD
-670 IQFPRTY
+670 IQFATSY

-686 TTGGSITAGTYFATM
+686 TTGGSIASGTYYATM
-701 YSTTTSCSSTESAPS
+701 YSATGGSGNCNSDQSAPS
-716 QQSAGVALSGSSNAI
+716 IQTAGIALSGANNAI
-731 TWSWT
+731 ALTWILPVAGLSA
-736 PPITGVSTI
+736 IQ
-745 AGYCIA
+745 GYCVAI
-751 TSTVPYLN
+751 STTPNLN
-759 NGQWQP
+759 NNLWVP
-765 VQTNYTFISGA
+765 NQTNNVFVLGAGTTSYTL
-776 STSSFTMTALPS
+776 TALPS
-788 AGGPDSVISTL
+788 TGGNDSLTSTL
-799 LPVHRFT
+799 APAHRFT

-825 TAAVNALNGVQK
+825 SAAVNALNGVQK
-837 AERFSGADAA
+837 AERFTGADAA
-847 AKITACLSA
+847 AQITACLA
-856 AAASTASSVCDARG
+856 AAAVSTASSVCDARG

-890 WGQGQLTVTD
+890 WGQGQLTITD

-919 QESGTGTIANPDTS
+919 QESGTGTVAKPDTS

-955 INFVHIEGMALT
+955 INFVHIEGMALF
-967 ATGASS
+967 ATGANS
-973 KVIDMTSIGHSDIE
+973 KVIDMTSVGHSDIE
-987 NNNITLGTGGT
+987 NNNLTLGTGGN

-1006 SVGDLDGTNTLF
+1006 SVGVFDGTNTLF

-1025 QSSGDT
+1025 QSAGDT

-1054 SSTGYVLAKD
+1054 ASTGYVFAKD
-1064 SNGNYPNNDEIY
+1064 SNGNYPNNDEVY

-1091 YNIIGATSVTFGPN
+1091 YNIVGATSVTFGPN

-1164 HFGQNDLASTN
+1164 HFGQNDLAGPN
-1175 LLANAGFEAWNGAA
+1175 LLANAGFEAWSGGAA
-1189 TLLAWGGASGTNIN
+1189 LLAWGGASGTNIN

-1215 ASAPVDGNTQGSYNV
+1215 SSAPVDTYTQGIYNV
-1230 KVGDGATAG
+1230 KIGDGATAG
-1239 LGVNTQCISVDP
+1239 LGVNSQCISVDP

-1330 NVTGADWQ
+1330 NVTGGDWQ
-1338 VATANTWTVNR
+1338 VATANAWTVNR

-1362 VSTSVAHS
+1362 VSSSVAHS

-1379 ASSSNYIYFDDAF
+1379 ASPTNYVYFDDAF
-1392 LAKGP
+1392 LTKGP

-1412 GGSDTVYSN
+1412 GGTDTVYSN
-1421 LSVQGSVN
+1421 LSVQGTVN

-1435 SSAGGQFLG
+1435 ASAGGQFLG
-1444 AASGTAPSLIA
+1444 APSGTAPSLIA
-1455 QLSTGQTGHMFD
+1455 QLSASQTGHMLD
-1467 LDPSGS
+1467 LDPSSSS
-1473 TTPVSFFDNSGNL
+1473 TPISFFDNSGNL
-1486 FARNDLNAVSS
+1486 VARNDLNAVSP

-1508 SDGLAIAP
+1508 SDGVAIAP
-1516 ASGTTSGNALKVMAA
+1516 ASGTTSGNALKVMAP
-1531 GSSATINASIS
+1531 GSSATVNASIS

-1558 SISASNV
+1558 SIGPSNI

-1572 SSASVTASGTS
+1572 SGASVTASGTS
-1583 QRFTATVTASGTAA
+1583 QRFTATVTASGTTA
-1597 ANPTV
+1597 ANPTI

-1621 GGTGTVANVTGEN
+1621 GGTGAVANVTGEN
-1634 TATTGSMTLTYNA
+1634 TATTGSMTITYNGT
-1647 MPASGSTYIFNCH
+1647 PASSSTYVFNCH

>member
-1 MRPNGTIRVAG
+1 MIAIDKIRRTNIGLEHEFSTIRKDPG
-12 IQTIR
+12 P
-17 AGSDLARD
+17 
-25 VRRCLTL
+25 VRR
-32 ALRAWS
+32 
-38 RLARGV
+38 
-44 RSDTTGGLTRRL
+44 
-56 SRALTACVALVA
+56 ALVA
-68 IVALAAPLAYA
+68 LLFFGTLAASCAHA
-79 QGSRKDDVVFGPEG
+79 QGSRKDDIVFGPDG
-93 HPVAGATITVCQST
+93 HPVGNATITVCQST
-107 ATGTPCSPLA
+107 ATGTPCTPIA
-117 TLFTDATLSVPS
+117 TIYTDATLSVPT
-129 QNPFQSDGLGN
+129 QNPFQSDGIGN

-150 LIQITAPQINGTQ
+150 VIQISAPQISGTQ
-163 TFPDAILPADPSSTG
+163 TFPDMILPADPSSTG

-197 GNANIAGTLTTANFS
+197 GNASIAGTLTTTNFN
-212 PGSFTPTSLS
+212 PGSFTPSSLS
-222 VLGSET
+222 VSGSGCFG
-228 ITGPRPRIDVT
+228 GPRPSIDVT
-239 AYGAKGD
+239 CPPYNAKGD
-246 GATDD
+246 ASTND

-261 ACGTLIGG
+261 ACAATVGG
-269 ISVIPELDFP
+269 DHVHPVIVFP
-279 SGVYAVK
+279 PGQFNVS
-286 QPQLPSTAPVFEVPC
+286 QPQLPSTAPVFEIPC
-301 GRLTFKGMGTAS
+301 NYLTFQGSGTS
-313 TLQFVRGPMAV
+313 TALSFVRPPAT
-324 VRSIAG
+324 RISSAPG
-330 SSPNNAPVFDLRYPG
+330 SSPNGAPVFDCRPPG
-345 AYAGTTFRDIEI
+345 CTSGLTFKDLDIA
-357 DGYNKALWFYT
+357 GYNKDIWMYA
-368 TTGDKLEN
+368 
-376 VNLFVQQTGQAD
+376 TGQVTLDNVTLEVPNPTGMAD
-388 NSALEVTNSFWFE
+388 NSALEITNSFWFE

-408 GAEVSG
+408 GTEAANN
-414 IYCVLLTGDAPLG
+414 YCVLMTGDTSLNG
-427 SEAPLDGLMEFDNLQ
+427 EATLVGLAIFDNIE
-442 GIGGMFHYDQRV
+442 GYGGAFRYGQRV
-454 NTVGSGPGNMH
+454 NTSGSGPGNIV
-465 FQDIRGWE
+465 FENIRAWE
-473 ANHGPFFYITNS
+473 ANYGPFLYITNS
-485 TGNPGGTA
+485 TGNPASASLPQFSALAFNNVTTSDSSGYPAFVELNASGTA
-493 LPVMTNLTFGNVSG
+493 LHGINIAMSLGGNGG
-507 ADSTC
+507 AP
-512 AAGVATSCAL
+512 L
-522 VELNSSGSNLNGV
+522 
-535 IIDFSIGGS
+535 
-544 GGSPMIQNDNPSTSS
+544 IQNDNPSTSFIEGCHITGNQSFFGAIS
-559 VYGCNIRSGG
+559 V
-569 NFSSNGLVQD
+569 VD
-579 NNGNP
+579 PNGNP
-584 VSGCSAQSWNGFD
+584 VAGCSTQTFNGFD
-597 YFVRSGGGGGPD
+597 YGVISGGGASD
-609 PRLRSDVNVY
+609 PRLRSDIYSFN
-619 GGYDGDAL
+619 GGQNGDVL
-627 RATFNGSRFAG
+627 RATMNGNRFAG
-638 VGIDPVFGLML
+638 VAIDPMLGLLL
-649 NDGTDFGYGASIAQN
+649 NTGSDFGYGASIAQN
-664 ASGSFD
+664 SRGTLD
-670 IQFPRTY
+670 IQFAASY

-686 TTGGSITAGTYFATM
+686 TTGGSVASGTYYATM
-701 YSTTTSCSSTESAPS
+701 YSATGFSGNCNSDQSAPS
-716 QQSAGVALSGSSNAI
+716 IQSAGISLSGANNAI
-731 TWSWT
+731 ALTWTLPVAGLSA
-736 PPITGVSTI
+736 IQ
-745 AGYCIA
+745 GYCVAI
-751 TSTVPYLN
+751 STTPNLN
-759 NGQWQP
+759 NNFWVP
-765 VQTNYTFISGA
+765 NQTNNVFVSGA
-776 STSSFTMTALPS
+776 GTTSYTVTALPS
-788 AGGPDSVISTL
+788 TGGGDSLTSTL
-799 LPVHRFT
+799 APAHRFT

-825 TAAVNALNGVQK
+825 SAAVNALNGVQK
-837 AERFSGADAA
+837 AERFTGADAG
-847 AKITACLSA
+847 AKITACLA
-856 AAASTASSVCDARG
+856 AAAVSTASSVCDARG
-870 MAGTLTGAHHI
+870 MTGTLTGAQHI

-890 WGQGQLTVTD
+890 WGQGQLTITD

-919 QESGTGTIANPDTS
+919 QESGTGTVAKPDTS
-933 GFIACGNAGCTTVK
+933 GFSACGNAGCTTVK

-955 INFVHIEGMALT
+955 INFVHIEGMALF
-967 ATGASS
+967 ATGANS

-987 NNNITLGTGGT
+987 NNNITLGTGGN

-1006 SVGDLDGTNTLF
+1006 SVGVFDGTNTLF

-1025 QSSGDT
+1025 QSAGDT

-1054 SSTGYVLAKD
+1054 ASTGYVFAKD
-1064 SNGNYPNNDEIY
+1064 TNGNYPNNDEVY

-1091 YNIIGATSVTFGPN
+1091 YNIVGVTSVTFGPN
-1105 NRCEDIYN
+1105 NRCEDVYN

-1144 EPATAMVAIDN
+1144 EPASAMVAIDN

-1164 HFGQNDLASTN
+1164 HFGQNDLAGPN
-1175 LLANAGFEAWNGAA
+1175 LLANAGFEAWSGGT

-1209 YARQSS
+1209 YTRQPSS
-1215 ASAPVDGNTQGSYNV
+1215 SAPVDTYTQGTYNV
-1230 KVGDGATAG
+1230 KIGDGATAG
-1239 LGVNTQCISVDP
+1239 LGVNSQCISVDP

-1289 NIATNARVLA
+1289 KIATNARVLA

-1338 VATANTWTVNR
+1338 VSTTNTWTVNR

-1370 MRIFLLENS
+1370 MRLFLLENS
-1379 ASSSNYIYFDDAF
+1379 ASSTNYVYFDDVF
-1392 LAKGP
+1392 LTKGP

-1412 GGSDTVYSN
+1412 GGTDTVYSN
-1421 LSVQGSVN
+1421 LSVQGTVN

-1435 SSAGGQFLG
+1435 TSSGGQFLG
-1444 AASGTAPSLIA
+1444 APSGTAPSLIA
-1455 QLSTGQTGHMFD
+1455 QLSASQTGHMLD

-1486 FARNDLNAVSS
+1486 LARNDLNAVSP

-1516 ASGTTSGNALKVMAA
+1516 ASGTTSGNALKVMAR

-1558 SISASNV
+1558 SIGPSNI

-1572 SSASVTASGTS
+1572 SAASVTASGTS
-1583 QRFTATVTASGTAA
+1583 QRFTASVTASGTTA
-1597 ANPTV
+1597 ANPTI

-1621 GGTGTVANVTGEN
+1621 GGTGAVANVTGEN
-1634 TATTGSMTLTYNA
+1634 TATTGSMTLTYNGT
-1647 MPASGSTYIFNCH
+1647 PGSSSTYIFNCH

>member
-1 MRPNGTIRVAG
+1 MTRMDKNSRTNFRLVI
-12 IQTIR
+12 
-17 AGSDLARD
+17 LAS
-25 VRRCLTL
+25 VV
-32 ALRAWS
+32 WM
-38 RLARGV
+38 
-44 RSDTTGGLTRRL
+44 L
-56 SRALTACVALVA
+56 SSMIFVP
-68 IVALAAPLAYA
+68 AANA
-79 QGSRKDDVVFGPEG
+79 QGSRKDDIVFGPEG
-93 HPVAGATITVCQST
+93 HPVGNATVTVCQST

-117 TLFTDATLSVPS
+117 TIYTDATLTVPAP
-129 QNPFQSDGLGN
+129 NPFQSDGIGN
-140 YHFYAPAGRY
+140 YHFYAPSGRY
-150 LIQITAPQINGTQ
+150 VIQLSAPQITGTQ
-163 TFPDAILPADPSSTG
+163 TYRDVILPADPSSTG

-192 NLTVA
+192 NLSVA
-197 GNANIAGTLTTANFS
+197 GNANIAGTLTTTNFD
-212 PGSFTPTSLS
+212 PGSFTPSSLS
-222 VLGSET
+222 VIGSGCFG
-228 ITGPRPRIDVT
+228 GPRPSIDVT
-239 AYGAKGD
+239 CPPYNAKGD
-246 GATDD
+246 STTDD
-251 TAAIQAAITA
+251 TASIQAAITA
-261 ACGTLIGG
+261 ACAATVGG
-269 ISVIPELDFP
+269 QHTYPIITFP
-279 SGVYAVK
+279 PGYYLVQ
-286 QPQLPSTAPVFEVPC
+286 QPQTPSAAPVFELPC
-301 GRLTFKGMGTAS
+301 NNLVFRGLGTS
-313 TLQFVRGPMAV
+313 GPTATARTPQV
-324 VRSIAG
+324 IIKSNAG
-330 SSPNNAPVFDLRYPG
+330 ASPNSAPMFDCNFNLG
-345 AYAGTTFRDIEI
+345 CAQDITFEDLQIA
-357 DGYNKALWFYT
+357 GYNKALWVYT
-368 TTGDKLEN
+368 SNNVKLEN
-376 VNLFVQQTGQAD
+376 TTLSIQNTGMAD
-388 NSALEVTNSFWFE
+388 NSALMLTNVLDFE
-401 WHGGECA
+401 WNA
-408 GAEVSG
+408 GTCEG
-414 IYCVLLTGDAPLG
+414 IEAANEWCILFTGDTIIAG
-427 SEAPLDGLMEFDNLQ
+427 EAPLVAYVYIHNLT
-442 GIGGMFHYDQRV
+442 GVGGMIRYDQRV
-454 NTVGSGPGNMH
+454 NSSASGPGNWS
-465 FQDIRGWE
+465 FDNIRGWE
-473 ANHGPFFYITNS
+473 ANHGPFISITNS
-485 TGNPGGTA
+485 TGNPDTVGLASVNNITINNVTA
-493 LPVMTNLTFGNVSG
+493 ADSAGQYPMILDPRSGTNLTGI
-507 ADSTC
+507 
-512 AAGVATSCAL
+512 
-522 VELNSSGSNLNGV
+522 
-535 IIDFSIGGS
+535 IIDNSLGGV
-544 GGSPMIQNDNPSTSS
+544 GGSPAIVLSGTNPQLT
-559 VYGCNIRSGG
+559 GCNIRAGAATSYTAWAVVDG
-569 NFSSNGLVQD
+569 
-579 NNGNP
+579 NGNP
-584 VSGCSAQSWNGFD
+584 VAGCSVTNFGGFD
-597 YFVRSGGGGGPD
+597 FFAKNTGSQLGN
-609 PRLRSDVNVY
+609 LRSDVFAQSSPQGPPVRVT
-619 GGYDGDAL
+619 L
-627 RATFNGSRFAG
+627 NGNRFAG
-638 VGIDPVFGLML
+638 VALDPTFGAML
-649 NDGTDFGYGASIAQN
+649 NDGTDFGFGASIAQN
-664 ASGSFD
+664 AAGSID
-670 IQFPRTY
+670 IQFAKIY
-677 PPTSVAGTA
+677 PPTSVAGAA
-686 TTGGSITAGTYFATM
+686 TTGGSIAAGTYFATM
-701 YSTTTSCSSTESAPS
+701 YSTTTNCNSTESAPS
-716 QQSAGVALSGSSNAI
+716 QQSAPVVVSGANNAI
-731 TWSWT
+731 TWNWSA
-736 PPITGVSTI
+736 PVAGVGTST
-745 AGYCIA
+745 GYCIA
-751 TSTVPYLN
+751 ISTVPNLN
-759 NGQWQP
+759 NGVWFPSQL
-765 VQTNYTFISGA
+765 NYTFISGA
-776 STSSFTMTALPS
+776 GTSSFTMTTLPS
-788 AGGPDSVISTL
+788 AGGNDTLTSTL
-799 LPVHRFT
+799 VPAHRFT

-825 TAAVNALNGVQK
+825 SAAVNSLNGVQK
-837 AERFSGADAA
+837 AERFVGADAA
-847 AKITACLSA
+847 AQITACLA
-856 AAASTASSVCDARG
+856 AAAAATASSVCDARG
-870 MAGTLTGAHHI
+870 MNGTLTGAHHV

-919 QESGTGTIANPDTS
+919 QESGTGTIAKPDTS

-955 INFVHIEGMALT
+955 INYVHIEGMALT
-967 ATGASS
+967 ATGANS

-987 NNNITLGTGGT
+987 NNNITLGAGGN

-1006 SVGDLDGTNTLF
+1006 SVGVFDGTNTLF

-1025 QSSGDT
+1025 QSAGDT

-1064 SNGNYPNNDEIY
+1064 TNGNYPNNDEIY

-1164 HFGQNDLASTN
+1164 HFGQNDLAGPN
-1175 LLANAGFEAWNGAA
+1175 MLANAAFEAWNGGT

-1215 ASAPVDGNTQGSYNV
+1215 SSAPVDTYTQGTYNV

-1239 LGVNTQCISVDP
+1239 LGVNSQCISVDP

-1338 VATANTWTVNR
+1338 GSTANTWTVNR

-1379 ASSSNYIYFDDAF
+1379 ASSTNYVYFDDAF
-1392 LAKGP
+1392 LTKGP

-1412 GGSDTVYSN
+1412 GGTDTVFSN
-1421 LSVQGSVN
+1421 LTVQGTVN

-1435 SSAGGQFLG
+1435 ASAGGQFLG
-1444 AASGTAPSLIA
+1444 APSGTAPSLIA
-1455 QLSTGQTGHMFD
+1455 QLSASQTGHMFD

-1473 TTPVSFFDNSGNL
+1473 SSPVSFFDNSGNFL
-1486 FARNDLNAVSS
+1486 ARNDLSAVNA

-1516 ASGTTSGNALKVMAA
+1516 ASGTTSGNALKVMAP

-1558 SISASNV
+1558 SIGPSNI

-1583 QRFTATVTASGTAA
+1583 QRFTATVTASGTTA
-1597 ANPTV
+1597 ANPSIAV
-1602 AINFT
+1602 NFT
-1607 NTWPLTPIFICKMV
+1607 NTWPLTPIFICKMI

-1647 MPASGSTYIFNCH
+1647 TPASSSTYIFNCH